1 MYILI
6 NWRLFMIYRIRLYN
20 IIIIDHCSGVA
31 HHYTTPCYSI
41 NYCFLQEK
49 VSSLSNY
56 YLVDDA
62 ILFMTFVEY

>member
-1 MYILI
+1 
-6 NWRLFMIYRIRLYN
+6 MIYRI
-20 IIIIDHCSGVA
+20 CSGIA

-41 NYCFLQEK
+41 NYCLLQEK

-62 ILFMTFVEY
+62 ILFMTFVESSPKVNT